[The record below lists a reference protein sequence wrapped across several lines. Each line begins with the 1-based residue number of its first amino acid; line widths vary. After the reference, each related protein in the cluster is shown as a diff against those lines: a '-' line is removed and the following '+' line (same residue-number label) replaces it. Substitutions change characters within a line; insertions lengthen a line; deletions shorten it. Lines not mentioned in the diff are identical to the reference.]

1 VWIFFW
7 ARKSNP
13 SGNPRRLL
21 PWSALLTSA
30 RPLQIIT
37 SDPDIAE
44 IQGYTGQVTSISD
57 YANHNYIPHIDQLPP
72 ETIQLCRLV
81 LRGNKAALVDAPIAV
96 GITELAQTGSR
107 KVELHWARTI
117 QLSTLQTEDNFVLLG
132 SPRSNPWTTLFS
144 DQMSFRFAY
153 DRATSQEIILNTH
166 PRSHEKSQ
174 YVPTALGWATGQ
186 SYALLALVHNPD
198 QNGNVLLLGGAN
210 AEGTEAAGKLVT
222 DLPRMSTALKTCGIS
237 PTGPIRHFELLL
249 RLNMMAGS
257 PTNVNVEAC
266 HILPE
271 VGEN

>member
-1 VWIFFW
+1 
-7 ARKSNP
+7 
-13 SGNPRRLL
+13 
-21 PWSALLTSA
+21 
-30 RPLQIIT
+30 LQIIT

-44 IQGYTGQVTSISD
+44 IQGYTGQVISISD
-57 YANHNYIPHIDQLPP
+57 YANHNYIPHLDQLSP
-72 ETIQLCRLV
+72 ETVQLCRIL

-96 GITELAQTGSR
+96 GITELAQAGSR
-107 KVELHWARTI
+107 KVELHWARSI

-132 SPRSNPWTTLFS
+132 SPRSNPWTALFS

-153 DRATSQEIILNTH
+153 DKATSQEIILNTH

-186 SYALLALVHNPD
+186 SFALLALVHNPD

-222 DLPRMSTALKTCGIS
+222 DMPRMSAALKACGIS
-237 PTGPIRHFELLL
+237 PTGPMRHFEMLL

-257 PTNVNVEAC
+257 PTNVNVETC

-271 VGEN
+271 AGEN